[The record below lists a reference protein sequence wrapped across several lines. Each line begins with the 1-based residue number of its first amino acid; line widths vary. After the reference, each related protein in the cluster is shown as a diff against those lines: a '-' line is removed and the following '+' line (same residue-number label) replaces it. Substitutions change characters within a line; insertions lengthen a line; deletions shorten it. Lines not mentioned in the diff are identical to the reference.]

1 VIRFPCLI
9 FLLFALG
16 CSPLGRSFPDPPPA
30 GFREVSGVPFL
41 AQEERDDCGPAALA
55 SLLAHR
61 GSEIPVAQIRKAV
74 YSPIL
79 QGTLAPDMENYA
91 RDLGFDTRSGR
102 GDLELL
108 RRAIDGG
115 RPVIIP
121 IQAGSRFLSRP
132 HYLVVY
138 GYGPDAFLVHAGI
151 KPAILMDASDLLSR
165 WEKMSFLFLY
175 LE

>member
-1 VIRFPCLI
+1 MSRFL
-9 FLLFALG
+9 FLLIILAAG
-16 CSPLGRSFPDPPPA
+16 ACSPLGRSLPGPLPE
-30 GFREVSGVPFL
+30 GYREVSGVPFL
-41 AQEERDDCGPAALA
+41 VQEERDDCGPAALA

-61 GSEIPVAQIRKAV
+61 GRDIPVAQIREAI

-108 RRAIDGG
+108 RRAVDAG

-121 IQAGSRFLSRP
+121 IQAGNRFISRP

-138 GYGPDAFLVHAGI
+138 GYGPDRFLAHAGV
-151 KPAILMDASDLLSR
+151 KPSVLMDAADLQSR
-165 WEKMSFLFLY
+165 WEKMGFLY
-175 LE
+175 LYLE